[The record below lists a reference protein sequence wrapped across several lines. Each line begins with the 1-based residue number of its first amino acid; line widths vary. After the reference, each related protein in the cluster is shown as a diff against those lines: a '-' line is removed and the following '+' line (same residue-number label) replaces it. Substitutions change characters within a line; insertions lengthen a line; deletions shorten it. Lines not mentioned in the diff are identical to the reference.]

1 MREAD
6 DPVPGIQP
14 QMVQLPQQASEEE
27 KALEQ
32 QYENLIHEV
41 ESCQEKTS
49 IRDFTKLKRLG
60 EGSYGVVLLVKH
72 KKTEKYYAMK
82 ILKKE
87 SIRKLGQVAYTLAE
101 RRILERMQHPFIV
114 RLKYAFQD
122 SKRLYFVMNY
132 CHGGELHYYIS
143 SLQRF
148 KLEFAT
154 FYAANILLAL
164 KYLHDNN
171 IIYRE

>member
-1 MREAD
+1 MASANDGSETLTENLNRERVLDHAPSSNDVSMREAD

-72 KKTEKYYAMK
+72 KKTEKYYQ
-82 ILKKE
+82 L
-87 SIRKLGQVAYTLAE
+87 
-101 RRILERMQHPFIV
+101 
-114 RLKYAFQD
+114 
-122 SKRLYFVMNY
+122 
-132 CHGGELHYYIS
+132 
-143 SLQRF
+143 
-148 KLEFAT
+148 
-154 FYAANILLAL
+154 
-164 KYLHDNN
+164 
-171 IIYRE
+171 